1 MKNKWKLFFLFIFLF
16 NFADIF
22 TTEINLKQRETHP
35 ERVISDKCRVILPP
49 ECDSSPIIR
58 ETGSAVHSNVIL
70 SKIASSISI
79 LLFVIFWKNPMLT
92 YILLS
97 LNAGLI

>member
-1 MKNKWKLFFLFIFLF
+1 MGRGDVMENKWKLFILFIILF

-35 ERVISDKCRVILPP
+35 ERVISDKCRITLPP

-58 ETGSAVHSNVIL
+58 ETGSAVHSNIIL
-70 SKIASSISI
+70 SKIFSSVVV
-79 LLFVIFWKNPMLT
+79 LLFVIFWKNQMLL
-92 YILLS
+92 YILL
-97 LNAGLI
+97 